1 MTQGRVVVIGVGNL
15 DRGDDAAG
23 REVARRLR
31 AAGESHAEIHELE
44 GEATG
49 ILAALE
55 KAEAAFLIDACL
67 SGAAA
72 GTIRRFDVA
81 EGLPAALRFGLSSH
95 GFGLAEAVE
104 LAKALGALPPRCI
117 VYAIEG
123 ESFDIGGTVSGAV
136 TRAIEEVAKQV
147 RDEIL
152 ALPRAGD
159 ASTRH

>member
-1 MTQGRVVVIGVGNL
+1 VTQGRVVVIGVGSL

-31 AAGESHAEIHELE
+31 VTCESHAEILELE

-55 KAEAAFLIDACL
+55 KAEAAFVIDACL

-81 EGLPAALRFGLSSH
+81 EGLPAALSFGLSSH

-123 ESFDIGGTVSGAV
+123 ESFEISAPVSAAV
-136 TRAIEEVAKQV
+136 TRAIEEVAMRV
-147 RDEIL
+147 RDEIHVL
-152 ALPRAGD
+152 LR
-159 ASTRH
+159 RE